1 MFHPLAQSESGN
13 KKTALKRSSETQSR
27 RKLFVSLMF
36 FVIVRCQHLLFYLP
50 DIAILADDQPRVK
63 AARAAELWKTPPRKI
78 RANFQ
83 SPASG
88 FQTNKTGI
96 DCFCRGA
103 ALCPP
108 ALNLAKQIQ
117 RRQKNGQSP
126 RLMFN
131 VGCLGFS
138 LQSLHKIFSCL
149 STWRCVAI
157 CSAR

>member
-27 RKLFVSLMF
+27 RKLFASLMF

-63 AARAAELWKTPPRKI
+63 AARAAELWKTER
-78 RANFQ
+78 RAK
-83 SPASG
+83 SA
-88 FQTNKTGI
+88 
-96 DCFCRGA
+96 
-103 ALCPP
+103 
-108 ALNLAKQIQ
+108 QIFNRQ
-117 RRQKNGQSP
+117 LPLSKQKNGQSP

>member
-27 RKLFVSLMF
+27 RKLFASLMF

-63 AARAAELWKTPPRKI
+63 AARAAELWKTER
-78 RANFQ
+78 RAK
-83 SPASG
+83 SA
-88 FQTNKTGI
+88 
-96 DCFCRGA
+96 
-103 ALCPP
+103 
-108 ALNLAKQIQ
+108 QIFNRQ
-117 RRQKNGQSP
+117 LPLSKQKNGQSP

-138 LQSLHKIFSCL
+138 LQSLHKIFS
-149 STWRCVAI
+149 
-157 CSAR
+157 

>member
-27 RKLFVSLMF
+27 RKLFASLMF

-83 SPASG
+83 SPTSA
-88 FQTNKTGI
+88 FQTKK
-96 DCFCRGA
+96 RA
-103 ALCPP
+103 RP
-108 ALNLAKQIQ
+108 AVK
-117 RRQKNGQSP
+117 
-126 RLMFN
+126 
-131 VGCLGFS
+131 V
-138 LQSLHKIFSCL
+138 QSLTLDVWGFRFKVCTKFFRACQLGAVWQSVPRDNRQFWC
-149 STWRCVAI
+149 
-157 CSAR
+157 